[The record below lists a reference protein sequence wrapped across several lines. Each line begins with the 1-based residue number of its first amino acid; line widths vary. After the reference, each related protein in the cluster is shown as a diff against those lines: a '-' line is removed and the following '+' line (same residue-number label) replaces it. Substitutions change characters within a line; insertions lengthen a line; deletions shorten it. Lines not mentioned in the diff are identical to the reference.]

1 MSFELF
7 TDLTPWV
14 VGYGA
19 IAVATLALI
28 VAAFAIL
35 ARDGYL
41 ARVQNRPAALA
52 APVVASDARRRAQG
66 GGQHSGRSAFSH

>member
-7 TDLTPWV
+7 TNLTPWV

-19 IAVATLALI
+19 IAVAAMVLI
-28 VAAFAIL
+28 VVGFAML

-52 APVVASDARRRAQG
+52 APVVASDARRQAQG